1 MGHHVPGPQRT
12 NKFAAWQACNH
23 CGLRL
28 RYTTK
33 GTGTGDNRA
42 IGPPPDHVELAQLEL
57 QEAFQAHEITEKI
70 FNGKLLEIRGRTLVE
85 TRGRGRTTV
94 QVRANETLGEALM
107 AGTSCTQTTESPK
120 KTPYPKAISPVRQSP
135 PKPSTKAEKE
145 ADLMVKSEG
154 IIPTRRSGSPMSVS
168 SRTSSVVVVANEA
181 EIEQM
186 KKELQEAKAKIEEL
200 VVKKEK
206 EEVES
211 KGE

>member
-1 MGHHVPGPQRT
+1 M
-12 NKFAAWQACNH
+12 
-23 CGLRL
+23 
-28 RYTTK
+28 
-33 GTGTGDNRA
+33 
-42 IGPPPDHVELAQLEL
+42 
-57 QEAFQAHEITEKI
+57 
-70 FNGKLLEIRGRTLVE
+70 E

-107 AGTSCTQTTESPK
+107 AGASCTQTTESPK
-120 KTPYPKAISPVRQSP
+120 KTPYPKAVSPVRQSP

-145 ADLMVKSEG
+145 NDLTVKSEG
-154 IIPTRRSGSPMSVS
+154 IPTRRSGSPMSVS

-181 EIEQM
+181 EIELM

-206 EEVES
+206 EELES